1 MYIVLSSSETKAPSI
16 SDLTIVN
23 NDFKCI
29 CCQHLQQELETVL
42 LELKTAKKIIELLQ
56 KQTDSTM
63 PSTTANTQGRNTIDN
78 SSDGKI
84 DLEKNTSGNW
94 KKVNHTRQKYKQ
106 PDAQH
111 PQPIPTTVNRFAL
124 PDNHQEKSEASHSA
138 GLVEK
143 TATAKIKNKCISE
156 PQRNKILIIGDS
168 HARGCAAELSSL
180 LDTAFEVM
188 GAVMPSSRLQ
198 HYHAFSSARSHL
210 YHNDFL

>member
-1 MYIVLSSSETKAPSI
+1 M
-16 SDLTIVN
+16 
-23 NDFKCI
+23 
-29 CCQHLQQELETVL
+29 QQELETAL
-42 LELKTAKKIIELLQ
+42 LELKIATKIIELLQ
-56 KQTDSTM
+56 EQTNSTA
-63 PSTTANTQGRNTIDN
+63 PSTTADTQGKNASYDSSALN
-78 SSDGKI
+78 S

-94 KKVNHTRQKYKQ
+94 RKVNHTRQKYYKQ

>member
-94 KKVNHTRQKYKQ
+94 RDVAYNRRKCNKW
-106 PDAQH
+106 PDAQRR
-111 PQPIPTTVNRFAL
+111 QLIPTTMNRFTL
-124 PDNHQEKSEASHSA
+124 PNYHQEESEASRFT
-138 GLVEK
+138 GL
-143 TATAKIKNKCISE
+143 
-156 PQRNKILIIGDS
+156 
-168 HARGCAAELSSL
+168 
-180 LDTAFEVM
+180 FE
-188 GAVMPSSRLQ
+188 
-198 HYHAFSSARSHL
+198 
-210 YHNDFL
+210 